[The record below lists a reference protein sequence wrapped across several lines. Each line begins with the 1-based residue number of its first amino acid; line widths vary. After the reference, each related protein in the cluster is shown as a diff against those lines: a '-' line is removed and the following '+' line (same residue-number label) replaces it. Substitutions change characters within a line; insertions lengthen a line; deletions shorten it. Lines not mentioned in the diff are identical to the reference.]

1 MEEGVL
7 SRSHNH
13 HKQIATHRHQIS
25 TLHPLG
31 HFPQSSDS
39 RHLHLISTVTIKSHL
54 SCKPLSGRVHTNST
68 DSLPDTNRCLGTPTC
83 LLSSSN
89 HPLPFICFVFI
100 PLQERHSHYHQLSL
114 HWILISFPTP
124 FRASAQ

>member
-1 MEEGVL
+1 MPFQIKPIHLNLPQGNFTRSVVTL
-7 SRSHNH
+7 SQSHNH
-13 HKQIATHRHQIS
+13 HRQIATHRHQIS

-68 DSLPDTNRCLGTPTC
+68 DSLPDTNRRLGTLPVFCHPVTIFYPSSALC
-83 LLSSSN
+83 LFL
-89 HPLPFICFVFI
+89 CKRYI
-100 PLQERHSHYHQLSL
+100 P
-114 HWILISFPTP
+114 ITIS
-124 FRASAQ
+124 